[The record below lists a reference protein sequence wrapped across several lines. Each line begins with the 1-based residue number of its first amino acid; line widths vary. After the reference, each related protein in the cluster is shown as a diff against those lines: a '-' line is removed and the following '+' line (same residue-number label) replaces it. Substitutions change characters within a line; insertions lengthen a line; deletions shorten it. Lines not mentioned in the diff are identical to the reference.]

1 MWFDTL
7 ILQLRLHMAYR
18 VNGILYR
25 LRFLRLP
32 YENSFAKTLG
42 LVLAVLREIFGILL
56 GKLLYM
62 AVFFA
67 APLLLIRRELPP
79 ELYGHLLVFLTL
91 IGGIFNN
98 NLLNGGRDA
107 YYAVI
112 LLRMD
117 ARRYTL
123 SAYGYYLLK
132 TAVGFLAAA
141 LLVGHLILRQ
151 GLALCLLTPV
161 LVCGVKLLSAG
172 LELRH
177 FHRRGI
183 LPRDEKRFS
192 LLQGTSVLLL
202 AAAYLPPLLLNRA
215 LPSAAVY
222 AVCGLAAAYLPP
234 LLLNRA
240 LPSAA
245 VYAVCGLAAAGGAW
259 GAVYLLHFSGYRRV
273 YRHLFTA
280 DVSLLSGND
289 PQAAARETQAQYQSK
304 LTLDAGPDSR
314 KTGCA
319 RFNELFVR
327 RNYRLLMRPARR
339 TAVIAGAALAPGCA
353 ACLALPEIAAAIN
366 GALVPALP
374 MMLLLMYFINRGNTV
389 TQVLFF
395 NCDSSMLSYRFYR
408 QPRVILGIF
417 TARLKSLTAINLLP
431 TAVIALG
438 LPLLLL
444 CSGGTD
450 TPTDYLVLPL
460 AILAMSVFFSVHY
473 LVLYYLLQ
481 PYTAGLE
488 NTSFGYRLITGLT
501 YFVCY
506 MIYANVHGATMAFG
520 IGMIVFAAAY
530 VAAALLLAYRLAPR
544 TFKLRT

>member
-42 LVLAVLREIFGILL
+42 LVLAVLREIFGMLL

-177 FHRRGI
+177 FHRRSI

-192 LLQGTSVLLL
+192 LLQGASVLL
-202 AAAYLPPLLLNRA
+202 
-215 LPSAAVY
+215 
-222 AVCGLAAAYLPP
+222 LAAAYLPP

-259 GAVYLLHFSGYRRV
+259 GAAYLLRFSGYRRV

-280 DVSLLSGND
+280 DVSLLSGD
-289 PQAAARETQAQYQSK
+289 GPQAAARETQAQYQSK
-304 LTLDAGPDSR
+304 LTLDAGPNSR

-339 TAVIAGAALAPGCA
+339 TAVALGCA

-417 TARLKSLTAINLLP
+417 AARLKSLTAINLLP

-520 IGMIVFAAAY
+520 IGMIVFAAVY

-544 TFKLRT
+544 TFRLRT

>member
-1 MWFDTL
+1 MWSDTL

-42 LVLAVLREIFGILL
+42 LVLAVLREIFGMLL

-141 LLVGHLILRQ
+141 LLVGHLILGQ

-177 FHRRGI
+177 FHRRSI

-192 LLQGTSVLLL
+192 LLQGASVLLL

-222 AVCGLAAAYLPP
+222 AVCGLAAA
-234 LLLNRA
+234 
-240 LPSAA
+240 
-245 VYAVCGLAAAGGAW
+245 GGVW
-259 GAVYLLHFSGYRRV
+259 GAAYLLHFSGYRRV

-280 DVSLLSGND
+280 DAVSLLSGD
-289 PQAAARETQAQYQSK
+289 GLQAAARETQAQYQSK
-304 LTLDAGPDSR
+304 LTLDAGPNSR

-339 TAVIAGAALAPGCA
+339 TAVIAGAALALGCA

-408 QPRVILGIF
+408 
-417 TARLKSLTAINLLP
+417 
-431 TAVIALG
+431 
-438 LPLLLL
+438 
-444 CSGGTD
+444 
-450 TPTDYLVLPL
+450 
-460 AILAMSVFFSVHY
+460 
-473 LVLYYLLQ
+473 
-481 PYTAGLE
+481 
-488 NTSFGYRLITGLT
+488 
-501 YFVCY
+501 
-506 MIYANVHGATMAFG
+506 
-520 IGMIVFAAAY
+520 
-530 VAAALLLAYRLAPR
+530 
-544 TFKLRT
+544 

>member
-42 LVLAVLREIFGILL
+42 LVLAVLREIFGMLL

-202 AAAYLPPLLLNRA
+202 AT
-215 LPSAAVY
+215 
-222 AVCGLAAAYLPP
+222 AYLPP

-245 VYAVCGLAAAGGAW
+245 VYAVCGLAAAG
-259 GAVYLLHFSGYRRV
+259 YRRV

-280 DVSLLSGND
+280 DVSLLSGD
-289 PQAAARETQAQYQSK
+289 GPQAAARETQAQYQSK

-339 TAVIAGAALAPGCA
+339 TAVIAGAALALGCA

-520 IGMIVFAAAY
+520 IGMIVFAAVY

>member
-1 MWFDTL
+1 MWSDTL

-42 LVLAVLREIFGILL
+42 LVLAVLREIFGMLL

-141 LLVGHLILRQ
+141 LLVGHLILGQ

-177 FHRRGI
+177 FHRRSI

-192 LLQGTSVLLL
+192 LLQGASVLL
-202 AAAYLPPLLLNRA
+202 
-215 LPSAAVY
+215 
-222 AVCGLAAAYLPP
+222 LAAAYLPP

-259 GAVYLLHFSGYRRV
+259 GAAYLLHFSGYRRV

-280 DVSLLSGND
+280 DAVSLLSGD
-289 PQAAARETQAQYQSK
+289 GLQAAARETQAQYQSK
-304 LTLDAGPDSR
+304 LTLDAGPNSR

-339 TAVIAGAALAPGCA
+339 
-353 ACLALPEIAAAIN
+353 
-366 GALVPALP
+366 
-374 MMLLLMYFINRGNTV
+374 
-389 TQVLFF
+389 
-395 NCDSSMLSYRFYR
+395 
-408 QPRVILGIF
+408 
-417 TARLKSLTAINLLP
+417 

-520 IGMIVFAAAY
+520 IGMIVFAAVY

-544 TFKLRT
+544 TFRLRT

>member
-42 LVLAVLREIFGILL
+42 LVLAVLREIFGMLL

-67 APLLLIRRELPP
+67 APLLLIHRELPP

-98 NLLNGGRDA
+98 NLLNGGQDA

-141 LLVGHLILRQ
+141 LLVGHLILGQ

-177 FHRRGI
+177 FHRRSI

-192 LLQGTSVLLL
+192 LLQGASVLL
-202 AAAYLPPLLLNRA
+202 
-215 LPSAAVY
+215 
-222 AVCGLAAAYLPP
+222 LAAAYLPP

-259 GAVYLLHFSGYRRV
+259 GAAYLLRFSGYRRV

>member
-7 ILQLRLHMAYR
+7 VLQLRLHMAYR

-25 LRFLRLP
+25 LRFLSLS
-32 YENSFAKTLG
+32 YESGFAKTLG
-42 LVLAVLREIFGILL
+42 LLLAILRELLGLLL

-62 AVFFA
+62 AAFFA
-67 APLLLIRRELPP
+67 APLLLFPSEPP
-79 ELYGHLLVFLTL
+79 AGLYGHLLLFLTL
-91 IGGIFNN
+91 IGGIFNSK
-98 NLLNGGRDA
+98 LLDA
-107 YYAVI
+107 DQDVYYAVF

-117 ARRYTL
+117 ARRYAL

-132 TAVGFLAAA
+132 IAVGFLAAA
-141 LLVGHLILRQ
+141 LLVGRLILGQ

-172 LELRH
+172 LEQRH

-222 AVCGLAAAYLPP
+222 AI
-234 LLLNRA
+234 
-240 LPSAA
+240 
-245 VYAVCGLAAAGGAW
+245 CGLAAAGGAW
-259 GAVYLLHFSGYRRV
+259 GAAYLLRFSGYRQV

-280 DVSLLSGND
+280 DAVSLLSGD
-289 PQAAARETQAQYQSK
+289 GLQAAAREIQAQYQSK

-339 TAVIAGAALAPGCA
+339 TAVIAGAALALGCA
-353 ACLALPEIAAAIN
+353 ACLISPAAAAAVNGLVVQALP
-366 GALVPALP
+366 G
-374 MMLLLMYFINRGNTV
+374 MLLLMYFINRGNTV
-389 TQVLFF
+389 TRALFF
-395 NCDSSMLSYRFYR
+395 NCDRSMLCYRFYR

-431 TAVIALG
+431 TTVIALG

-450 TPTDYLVLPL
+450 TSLDYAVLAL
-460 AILAMSVFFSVHY
+460 SILAMSVFFSVHY

-488 NTSFGYRLITGLT
+488 NTSYAYRIITGLT
-501 YFVCY
+501 YVVCY
-506 MIYANVHGATMAFG
+506 LISANVRGSTAFG
-520 IGMIVFAAAY
+520 VGVVLFAAVY
-530 VAAALLLAYRLAPR
+530 VAAALLLAYHLAPR

>member
-1 MWFDTL
+1 MWSDTL

-42 LVLAVLREIFGILL
+42 LVLAVLREIFGMLL

-117 ARRYTL
+117 ARRYPL

-132 TAVGFLAAA
+132 TAVGF
-141 LLVGHLILRQ
+141 
-151 GLALCLLTPV
+151 
-161 LVCGVKLLSAG
+161 
-172 LELRH
+172 
-177 FHRRGI
+177 
-183 LPRDEKRFS
+183 
-192 LLQGTSVLLL
+192 
-202 AAAYLPPLLLNRA
+202 
-215 LPSAAVY
+215 
-222 AVCGLAAAYLPP
+222 LAAAYLPP

-259 GAVYLLHFSGYRRV
+259 GAAYLLHFSGYRRV

-280 DVSLLSGND
+280 DAVSLLSGD
-289 PQAAARETQAQYQSK
+289 GLQAAARETQAQYQSK
-304 LTLDAGPDSR
+304 LTLDAGPNSR

-339 TAVIAGAALAPGCA
+339 TAVIAGAALALGCA

-417 TARLKSLTAINLLP
+417 AARLKSLTAINLLP

-520 IGMIVFAAAY
+520 IGMIVFAAVY

-544 TFKLRT
+544 TFRLRT

>member
-42 LVLAVLREIFGILL
+42 LVLAVLREIFGMLL

-62 AVFFA
+62 AVLFA

-141 LLVGHLILRQ
+141 LVVGRLALQ
-151 GLALCLLTPV
+151 APLALCLLTPV
-161 LVCGVKLLSAG
+161 LVCSVKLTAAG
-172 LELRH
+172 LELAH
-177 FHRRGI
+177 FTRRRR
-183 LPRDEKRFS
+183 LAREAKWFPV
-192 LLQGTSVLLL
+192 LQGLGLLLL
-202 AAAYLPPLLLNRA
+202 AAAYLPPMLLGWA
-215 LPSAAVY
+215 IPSGAAY
-222 AVCGLAAAYLPP
+222 AACGLFT
-234 LLLNRA
+234 
-240 LPSAA
+240 S
-245 VYAVCGLAAAGGAW
+245 CGAW
-259 GAVYLLHFSGYRRV
+259 GACVLVRFPSFRQLYRRI
-273 YRHLFTA
+273 FTPDNLA
-280 DVSLLSGND
+280 LLTGDTD
-289 PQAAARETQAQYQSK
+289 PAAKETQAQYQSK

-389 TQVLFF
+389 TQILFF

-460 AILAMSVFFSVHY
+460 AILATSVFFSVHY

-488 NTSFGYRLITGLT
+488 NTNFGYRLITGLT

-520 IGMIVFAAAY
+520 IGMIVFAAVY
-530 VAAALLLAYRLAPR
+530 VAAALLLAYHLAPR

>member
-222 AVCGLAAAYLPP
+222 AVCGLAAA
-234 LLLNRA
+234 
-240 LPSAA
+240 
-245 VYAVCGLAAAGGAW
+245 GGAW

-319 RFNELFVR
+319 RFNELFGAPQLPASDASGPAHR
-327 RNYRLLMRPARR
+327 RYCRGR
-339 TAVIAGAALAPGCA
+339 AGPGCA

>member
-7 ILQLRLHMAYR
+7 VFQLRLHMAYR

-42 LVLAVLREIFGILL
+42 LVLAVLREIFGMLL

-62 AVFFA
+62 TVFFA
-67 APLLLIRRELPP
+67 APLLLIHRELPP

-98 NLLNGGRDA
+98 NLLNGGQDA

-141 LLVGHLILRQ
+141 LLVGHLILGQ

-177 FHRRGI
+177 FHRRSI

-222 AVCGLAAAYLPP
+222 AVCGLAAA
-234 LLLNRA
+234 
-240 LPSAA
+240 
-245 VYAVCGLAAAGGAW
+245 GGVW
-259 GAVYLLHFSGYRRV
+259 GAAYLLRFSGYRRV

-304 LTLDAGPDSR
+304 LTLDAGPNSR

-339 TAVIAGAALAPGCA
+339 TAVIAGAALASGCA

-520 IGMIVFAAAY
+520 IGMIVFAAVY

>member
-7 ILQLRLHMAYR
+7 VLQLRLHMAYR

-25 LRFLRLP
+25 LRFLSLS
-32 YENSFAKTLG
+32 YESGSAKTLG

-67 APLLLIRRELPP
+67 APLLLIHRELPP

-98 NLLNGGRDA
+98 NLLNGSRDA

-141 LLVGHLILRQ
+141 LLVGHLILGQ

-177 FHRRGI
+177 FHRRSI

-192 LLQGTSVLLL
+192 LLQGASVLLL
-202 AAAYLPPLLLNRA
+202 
-215 LPSAAVY
+215 
-222 AVCGLAAAYLPP
+222 AAYLPP

-259 GAVYLLHFSGYRRV
+259 GAAYLLRFSGYRRV

-280 DVSLLSGND
+280 DVSLLSGD
-289 PQAAARETQAQYQSK
+289 GPQAAARETQAQYQSK

-417 TARLKSLTAINLLP
+417 AARLKSLTAINLLP

-520 IGMIVFAAAY
+520 IGMIVFAAVY

-544 TFKLRT
+544 TFRLRT

>member
-42 LVLAVLREIFGILL
+42 LVLAVLREIFGMLL

-177 FHRRGI
+177 FHRRSI

-192 LLQGTSVLLL
+192 LLQGASVLL
-202 AAAYLPPLLLNRA
+202 
-215 LPSAAVY
+215 
-222 AVCGLAAAYLPP
+222 LAAAYLPP

-259 GAVYLLHFSGYRRV
+259 GAAYLLRFSGLSPGVPAPVHGGRIPAQRRRSPGGSPGDPGPVSEQADPGRRPEQPENRLCPVQRAVCAPQLPASDASGPAHRRYRRG
-273 YRHLFTA
+273 R
-280 DVSLLSGND
+280 
-289 PQAAARETQAQYQSK
+289 
-304 LTLDAGPDSR
+304 AG
-314 KTGCA
+314 
-319 RFNELFVR
+319 
-327 RNYRLLMRPARR
+327 
-339 TAVIAGAALAPGCA
+339 PGCA

-417 TARLKSLTAINLLP
+417 AARLKSLTAINLLP

-520 IGMIVFAAAY
+520 IGMIVFAAVY

-544 TFKLRT
+544 TFRLRT

>member
-7 ILQLRLHMAYR
+7 VLQLRLHMAYR

-25 LRFLRLP
+25 LRFLHLP

-67 APLLLIRRELPP
+67 APLLLIHRELPS

-141 LLVGHLILRQ
+141 LLVGHLILGQ

-192 LLQGTSVLLL
+192 LLQGASVLL
-202 AAAYLPPLLLNRA
+202 
-215 LPSAAVY
+215 
-222 AVCGLAAAYLPP
+222 LAAAYLPP

-259 GAVYLLHFSGYRRV
+259 GAAYLLHFSGYRRV

-304 LTLDAGPDSR
+304 LTLDAGPNSR

-339 TAVIAGAALAPGCA
+339 TAVIAGAALALGCA

-520 IGMIVFAAAY
+520 IGMIVFAAVY

-544 TFKLRT
+544 TFRLRT

>member
-7 ILQLRLHMAYR
+7 VLQLRLHMAYR

-25 LRFLRLP
+25 LRFLSLS
-32 YENSFAKTLG
+32 YESGFAKTLG
-42 LVLAVLREIFGILL
+42 LVLAILRELLGLLL

-62 AVFFA
+62 AAFFA
-67 APLLLIRRELPP
+67 APLLLFPSEPP
-79 ELYGHLLVFLTL
+79 AGLYGHLLLFLTL
-91 IGGIFNN
+91 IGGIFNSK
-98 NLLNGGRDA
+98 LLDA
-107 YYAVI
+107 EQDVYYDVF

-117 ARRYTL
+117 ARRYAL
-123 SAYGYYLLK
+123 SAYGYTLLK
-132 TAVGFLAAA
+132 DFMGFLTAA
-141 LLVGHLILRQ
+141 LVVGRLALQ
-151 GLALCLLTPV
+151 APLALCLLTPV
-161 LVCGVKLLSAG
+161 LVCSVKLTAAG
-172 LELRH
+172 LELAH
-177 FHRRGI
+177 FTRRRR
-183 LPRDEKRFS
+183 LAREAKWFPV
-192 LLQGTSVLLL
+192 LQGLGLLLL

-222 AVCGLAAAYLPP
+222 AVCGLAAA
-234 LLLNRA
+234 
-240 LPSAA
+240 
-245 VYAVCGLAAAGGAW
+245 GGVW
-259 GAVYLLHFSGYRRV
+259 GAAYLLRFSGYRRV

-280 DVSLLSGND
+280 DAVSLLSGD
-289 PQAAARETQAQYQSK
+289 GLQAAARETQAQYQSK

-395 NCDSSMLSYRFYR
+395 SCDSSMLSYRFYR

-520 IGMIVFAAAY
+520 IGMIVFAAVY

>member
-141 LLVGHLILRQ
+141 LLVGHLILGQ

-177 FHRRGI
+177 FHRRSI

-192 LLQGTSVLLL
+192 LLQGASVLLL
-202 AAAYLPPLLLNRA
+202 AAA
-215 LPSAAVY
+215 
-222 AVCGLAAAYLPP
+222 
-234 LLLNRA
+234 
-240 LPSAA
+240 
-245 VYAVCGLAAAGGAW
+245 GGVW
-259 GAVYLLHFSGYRRV
+259 GAAYLLHFSGYRRV

-280 DVSLLSGND
+280 DAVSLLSGD
-289 PQAAARETQAQYQSK
+289 GLQAAARETQAQYQSK

-389 TQVLFF
+389 TQILFF

-417 TARLKSLTAINLLP
+417 AARLKSLTAINLLP

-520 IGMIVFAAAY
+520 IGMIVFAAVY

>member
-98 NLLNGGRDA
+98 SLLDGGRDA

-132 TAVGFLAAA
+132 IAVGFLAAA
-141 LLVGHLILRQ
+141 LLVGRLILRQ

-161 LVCGVKLLSAG
+161 LVCGVKLLSAV

-222 AVCGLAAAYLPP
+222 AVCGLAAA
-234 LLLNRA
+234 
-240 LPSAA
+240 
-245 VYAVCGLAAAGGAW
+245 GGAW
-259 GAVYLLHFSGYRRV
+259 GAAYLLRFSGYRQV

-280 DVSLLSGND
+280 DAVSLLSGD
-289 PQAAARETQAQYQSK
+289 GLQAAARGTQAQYQSK

-339 TAVIAGAALAPGCA
+339 TAVIAGAALALGCA

-417 TARLKSLTAINLLP
+417 AARLKSLTAINLLP

-506 MIYANVHGATMAFG
+506 MISTNVHGATVAFG
-520 IGMIVFAAAY
+520 IGMIVFAAVY
-530 VAAALLLAYRLAPR
+530 VAAALLLAYRLAPK
-544 TFKLRT
+544 TFRLRT

>member
-7 ILQLRLHMAYR
+7 VLQLRLHMAYR

-25 LRFLRLP
+25 LRFLSLS
-32 YENSFAKTLG
+32 YESGFAKTLG
-42 LVLAVLREIFGILL
+42 LVLAILRELLGLLL

-62 AVFFA
+62 AAFFA
-67 APLLLIRRELPP
+67 APLLLFPSEPP
-79 ELYGHLLVFLTL
+79 AGLYGHLLLFLTL
-91 IGGIFNN
+91 IGGIFNSK
-98 NLLNGGRDA
+98 LLDA
-107 YYAVI
+107 EQDVYYAVF

-117 ARRYTL
+117 ARRYAL
-123 SAYGYYLLK
+123 SAYGYTLLK
-132 TAVGFLAAA
+132 DFMGFLTAA
-141 LLVGHLILRQ
+141 LVVGRLALQ
-151 GLALCLLTPV
+151 APLALCLLTPV

-202 AAAYLPPLLLNRA
+202 AT
-215 LPSAAVY
+215 
-222 AVCGLAAAYLPP
+222 AYLPP

-245 VYAVCGLAAAGGAW
+245 VYAVCGLAAAGGVW
-259 GAVYLLHFSGYRRV
+259 GAAYLLRFSGYRRV

-280 DVSLLSGND
+280 DAVSLLSGD
-289 PQAAARETQAQYQSK
+289 GLQAAARETQAQYQSK

-327 RNYRLLMRPARR
+327 RNRRLLMRPARR
-339 TAVIAGAALAPGCA
+339 TAVIAAVVLAAGCA
-353 ACLALPEIAAAIN
+353 ACLISPAAAAAVNGLVVQALP
-366 GALVPALP
+366 G
-374 MMLLLMYFINRGNTV
+374 MLLLMYFINRGNTV
-389 TQVLFF
+389 TRALFF
-395 NCDSSMLSYRFYR
+395 NCDRSMLCYRFYR

-431 TAVIALG
+431 TTVIALG

-450 TPTDYLVLPL
+450 TPLDYAVLAL
-460 AILAMSVFFSVHY
+460 SILAMSVFFSVHY

-488 NTSFGYRLITGLT
+488 NTSYAYRIITGLT
-501 YFVCY
+501 YIVCY
-506 MIYANVHGATMAFG
+506 LISANVRGSTAFG
-520 IGMIVFAAAY
+520 VGVVLFAAVY
-530 VAAALLLAYRLAPR
+530 VAAALLLAYHLAPR

>member
-7 ILQLRLHMAYR
+7 VLQLRLHMAYR

-25 LRFLRLP
+25 LRFLSLS
-32 YENSFAKTLG
+32 YESGFAKTLG
-42 LVLAVLREIFGILL
+42 LVLAILRELLGLLL

-62 AVFFA
+62 AAFFA
-67 APLLLIRRELPP
+67 APLLLFPSEPP
-79 ELYGHLLVFLTL
+79 AGLYGHLLLSLTL
-91 IGGIFNN
+91 IGGIFNSK
-98 NLLNGGRDA
+98 LLDA
-107 YYAVI
+107 EQDVYYAVF

-117 ARRYTL
+117 ARRYAL
-123 SAYGYYLLK
+123 SAYGYTLLK
-132 TAVGFLAAA
+132 DFMGFLTAA
-141 LLVGHLILRQ
+141 LVVGRLALQAPLV
-151 GLALCLLTPV
+151 LCLLTPV
-161 LVCGVKLLSAG
+161 LVCSVKLTAAG
-172 LELRH
+172 LELAH
-177 FHRRGI
+177 FTRRRR
-183 LPRDEKRFS
+183 LARETKWFPV
-192 LLQGTSVLLL
+192 LQGLGLLLL
-202 AAAYLPPLLLNRA
+202 AAAYLPPMLLGWA
-215 LPSAAVY
+215 IPSGAAY
-222 AVCGLAAAYLPP
+222 AACGLFAF
-234 LLLNRA
+234 
-240 LPSAA
+240 
-245 VYAVCGLAAAGGAW
+245 CGAW
-259 GAVYLLHFSGYRRV
+259 GACVLVRFPSFRQVYRRI
-273 YRHLFTA
+273 FTPDNLA
-280 DVSLLSGND
+280 LLAGDTD
-289 PQAAARETQAQYQSK
+289 PAAKETQAQYQSK

-339 TAVIAGAALAPGCA
+339 TAVIAGAALALGCA

-395 NCDSSMLSYRFYR
+395 SCDSSMLSYRFYR

-520 IGMIVFAAAY
+520 IGMIVFAAVY

>member
-42 LVLAVLREIFGILL
+42 LVLAVLREIFGMLL

-177 FHRRGI
+177 FHRRSI

-192 LLQGTSVLLL
+192 LLQGASVLLL
-202 AAAYLPPLLLNRA
+202 A
-215 LPSAAVY
+215 
-222 AVCGLAAAYLPP
+222 
-234 LLLNRA
+234 
-240 LPSAA
+240 
-245 VYAVCGLAAAGGAW
+245 
-259 GAVYLLHFSGYRRV
+259 
-273 YRHLFTA
+273 A
-280 DVSLLSGND
+280 DVSLLSGD
-289 PQAAARETQAQYQSK
+289 GPQAAARETQAQYQSK
-304 LTLDAGPDSR
+304 LTLDAGPNSR

-339 TAVIAGAALAPGCA
+339 TAVIAGAALALGCA

-417 TARLKSLTAINLLP
+417 AARLKSLTAINLLP

-520 IGMIVFAAAY
+520 IGMIVFAAVY

-544 TFKLRT
+544 TFRLRT

>member
-7 ILQLRLHMAYR
+7 VLQLRLHMAYR

-25 LRFLRLP
+25 LRFLSLS
-32 YENSFAKTLG
+32 YESGFAKTLG
-42 LVLAVLREIFGILL
+42 LVLAILRELLGLLL

-62 AVFFA
+62 AAFFA
-67 APLLLIRRELPP
+67 APLLLFPSEPP
-79 ELYGHLLVFLTL
+79 AGLYGHLLLFLTL
-91 IGGIFNN
+91 IGGIFNSK
-98 NLLNGGRDA
+98 LLDA
-107 YYAVI
+107 EQDVYYAVF

-117 ARRYTL
+117 ARRYAL
-123 SAYGYYLLK
+123 SAYGYTLLK
-132 TAVGFLAAA
+132 DFMGFLTSA
-141 LLVGHLILRQ
+141 LVVGRLALQ
-151 GLALCLLTPV
+151 APLALCLLTPV
-161 LVCGVKLLSAG
+161 LVCSVKLTAAG

-177 FHRRGI
+177 FHRRSI
-183 LPRDEKRFS
+183 LPRGEKRFS
-192 LLQGTSVLLL
+192 LLQGASVLLL
-202 AAAYLPPLLLNRA
+202 AAAYLPPMLLGWA
-215 LPSAAVY
+215 IPSGAAY
-222 AVCGLAAAYLPP
+222 AACGLFA
-234 LLLNRA
+234 
-240 LPSAA
+240 S
-245 VYAVCGLAAAGGAW
+245 CGAW
-259 GAVYLLHFSGYRRV
+259 GACVLVRFPSFRQVYRRI
-273 YRHLFTA
+273 FTPDNLA
-280 DVSLLSGND
+280 LLTGDTN
-289 PQAAARETQAQYQSK
+289 PAAKETQAQYRSK
-304 LTLDAGPDSR
+304 LTLDSGPESR
-314 KTGCA
+314 KTGCV
-319 RFNELFVR
+319 RFNELFMR

-339 TAVIAGAALAPGCA
+339 TAVIAGAALASGCA

-520 IGMIVFAAAY
+520 IGMIVFAAVY

>member
-141 LLVGHLILRQ
+141 LLVGHLILGQ

-177 FHRRGI
+177 FHRRSI

-192 LLQGTSVLLL
+192 LLQGASVLLL
-202 AAAYLPPLLLNRA
+202 AAAYLPPHICCTFPAIAGCTGTCSRRT
-215 LPSAAVY
+215 PYPCSAA
-222 AVCGLAAAYLPP
+222 
-234 LLLNRA
+234 
-240 LPSAA
+240 
-245 VYAVCGLAAAGGAW
+245 
-259 GAVYLLHFSGYRRV
+259 
-273 YRHLFTA
+273 T
-280 DVSLLSGND
+280 VS
-289 PQAAARETQAQYQSK
+289 R
-304 LTLDAGPDSR
+304 
-314 KTGCA
+314 
-319 RFNELFVR
+319 
-327 RNYRLLMRPARR
+327 
-339 TAVIAGAALAPGCA
+339 
-353 ACLALPEIAAAIN
+353 
-366 GALVPALP
+366 
-374 MMLLLMYFINRGNTV
+374 
-389 TQVLFF
+389 
-395 NCDSSMLSYRFYR
+395 R
-408 QPRVILGIF
+408 QPGR
-417 TARLKSLTAINLLP
+417 
-431 TAVIALG
+431 
-438 LPLLLL
+438 
-444 CSGGTD
+444 
-450 TPTDYLVLPL
+450 
-460 AILAMSVFFSVHY
+460 
-473 LVLYYLLQ
+473 
-481 PYTAGLE
+481 
-488 NTSFGYRLITGLT
+488 
-501 YFVCY
+501 
-506 MIYANVHGATMAFG
+506 
-520 IGMIVFAAAY
+520 
-530 VAAALLLAYRLAPR
+530 PR
-544 TFKLRT
+544 PSIRAS